1 MVKTELYRTRKDGV
15 KLYRSYSDS
24 GMMIRQVETG
34 TQYAE
39 AIDVEGAGYTYE
51 ETDTPVEVDPP
62 SLEERVTALENAIE
76 RGLAL

>member
-1 MVKTELYRTRKDGV
+1 MIKTELHKTREDGV

-24 GMMIRQVETG
+24 GLMIRQVETG
-34 TQYAE
+34 TQYEE
-39 AIDVEGAGYTYE
+39 AIDVEGTGYTYE

-62 SLEERVTALENAIE
+62 LLEERVTALENAIE

>member
-1 MVKTELYRTRKDGV
+1 MIKTELHKTREDGV

-24 GMMIRQVETG
+24 GLMIRQVETG
-34 TQYAE
+34 TQYEE
-39 AIDVEGAGYTYE
+39 AIDVEGTGYTYE
-51 ETDTPVEVDPP
+51 ETDTPVEVDQP

>member
-1 MVKTELYRTRKDGV
+1 MVKTELYKTREDGV

-34 TQYAE
+34 ILYEE
-39 AIDVEGAGYTYE
+39 AVDVEGTGHTYE
-51 ETDTPVEVDPP
+51 ETDTPVEVEPS

-76 RGLAL
+76 RGLSL